1 MYRIATQLL
10 SAPLPSVLC
19 RPSGHKR
26 RRRHVPAVAGC
37 GPFEDQRSAGGP
49 LRPLGPAA
57 PMPVR
62 GPSITSPRSSARACS
77 APGWSPIQA
86 PPPSTTSSSCSW
98 HSSSNSSRCSNRSCS
113 CSPRSVMRHR
123 RRHRSLPPH
132 AGPSHHRRHG
142 DHQHRSN
149 NASSS
154 PCNGSQRNERRHL
167 PLAEQ
172 RSSPAFP
179 AETLPPGDAPVA
191 RRAASLTLQHEA
203 RGRFPSSSR
212 PRGSGPA
219 VTSRPDRLPAPND
232 AGSFEPHSRSR
243 SNHQSSGS
251 RSHGRRVPN
260 QRTCSVALLLSPHS
274 QQRQPRRIS
283 ALTTPL
289 LAPRSA
295 STLLFT

>member
-1 MYRIATQLL
+1 
-10 SAPLPSVLC
+10 
-19 RPSGHKR
+19 
-26 RRRHVPAVAGC
+26 
-37 GPFEDQRSAGGP
+37 
-49 LRPLGPAA
+49 
-57 PMPVR
+57 MPVR

-149 NASSS
+149 NASS

-179 AETLPPGDAPVA
+179 AETLPPEDAPAA

-243 SNHQSSGS
+243 SNHPSNVSHSRSRSNHQSSGS
-251 RSHGRRVPN
+251 HSHGRRVPN